1 MNAKDESVTLAFPMV
16 IRVFV
21 IGCGIC
27 TDIDSLYINIQ
38 KTNNYM
44 YYQFTT
50 DSFYSERIFIYVKE
64 TDKGL
69 KGVVGSILWKRF
81 F

>member
-38 KTNNYM
+38 KKNKQLHVLSI
-44 YYQFTT
+44 YY
-50 DSFYSERIFIYVKE
+50 
-64 TDKGL
+64 
-69 KGVVGSILWKRF
+69 
-81 F
+81 